1 MASLAWS
8 CNAVSLIV
16 ISSSE
21 SMDTHMR
28 IQSLSDI
35 LHVYCLDLE
44 ILAVIE
50 LIYYGRANLVT
61 CLQIGSMRAAET
73 VVD

>member
-1 MASLAWS
+1 
-8 CNAVSLIV
+8 
-16 ISSSE
+16 
-21 SMDTHMR
+21 MR

-50 LIYYGRANLVT
+50 LIYYARANLVT
-61 CLQIGSMRAAET
+61 CLPIGSMRASET